1 MHGRAGAGLLG
12 LKKQKGTFVEPV
24 RNPKLSEV
32 IAGHIEQMILEG
44 SLRPGERLAPEREL
58 AEKLE
63 VSRPPLRDAI
73 EMLSAKGLLKT
84 THSGTFVTQFMA
96 PLTNPLASLLQSNPQ
111 VIFDY
116 FEFRKLI
123 EGPTAGLAAERAT
136 DLDRKAIRECLEQL
150 QAAHGLDDPT
160 PEAERDADLHML
172 VYEASHNLVVTHI
185 MRAFSDL
192 LRADVFYSR
201 HKLYVAPGARDILLA
216 QHLAIGEAVIAGDV
230 ERAERSAT
238 EHIRFTAE
246 TLERLKEE
254 ELRVGRALRRL
265 GRAELLGR

>member
-1 MHGRAGAGLLG
+1 MDA
-12 LKKQKGTFVEPV
+12 V

-44 SLRPGERLAPEREL
+44 ALRPGEKLAPEREL

-63 VSRPPLRDAI
+63 VSRPPLREAI

-84 THSGTFVTQFMA
+84 NHSGTFVTQFMA
-96 PLTNPLASLLQSNPQ
+96 QLTNPLASLFQSNEQ
-111 VIFDY
+111 VILDY
-116 FEFRKLI
+116 FEFRRLL
-123 EGPTAGLAAERAT
+123 EGPTAGLAAARGT
-136 DLDRKAIRECLEQL
+136 DLDRKAILDCLEHL
-150 QAAHGLDDPT
+150 RAAHDLDDPT

-172 VYEASHNLVVTHI
+172 IYEASHNLVVLHI

-201 HKLYVAPGARDILLA
+201 YKLYVAPGARDILLA
-216 QHLAIGEAVIAGDV
+216 QHLAIGEAVVAGDI
-230 ERAERSAT
+230 EGAERSAT
-238 EHIRFTAE
+238 EHIRFTEE
-246 TLERLKEE
+246 TLKRLREE

-265 GRAELLGR
+265 GRVEILGR